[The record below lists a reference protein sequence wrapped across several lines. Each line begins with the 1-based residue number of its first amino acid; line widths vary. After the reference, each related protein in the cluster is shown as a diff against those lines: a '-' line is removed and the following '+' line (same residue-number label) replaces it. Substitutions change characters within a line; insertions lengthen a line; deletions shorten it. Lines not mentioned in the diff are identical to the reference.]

1 MAKRRTF
8 SPEFKFE
15 TVLDMLR
22 GEKTFAQICRERD
35 ITESLLYKWRD
46 AFFERA
52 PGLFADQRSTT
63 SDPQAERIA
72 DLERLVGRQA
82 LELEVL
88 KKARSLLTS
97 APKRDGRS
105 LST

>member
-15 TVLDMLR
+15 AVLEMVR
-22 GEKTFAQICRERD
+22 GEKTVAHICRERD

-52 PGLFADQRSTT
+52 PEVFADQRSTHD
-63 SDPQAERIA
+63 DPQAEGIA
-72 DLERLVGRQA
+72 ELERLVGRQA
-82 LELEVL
+82 LEIEVL
-88 KKARSLLTS
+88 KKARSLRMS
-97 APKRDGRS
+97 APKRNGHSSRS
-105 LST
+105 